1 MGFINKIRIL
11 IYRKFHSGNQRTI
24 LAQKAIARM
33 FINKGASII
42 LSMLY
47 VPLFLSCLDTTRYG
61 IWVTIMSFVNWLG
74 FFDIGIGQGMRNLLA
89 KSVAEGDY
97 FNSRKIISTAYIAI
111 ATIFLSIIIIFT
123 ILYPYINWY
132 KIVNAPDNMRNEI
145 NLIIFISIVLI
156 CFNFIFNLFKSILFA
171 LQKPQV
177 TSNIALWSQAASLLV
192 IYIFYLIG
200 QIKSLVP
207 IGTILLTIPIIVIL
221 VYTICYFKNEFK
233 LMSPSI
239 RFFDK
244 NFIKSI
250 LSLGGSFF
258 IIQIANLVLFQSNN
272 LIISNIINPNAV
284 SEYYVVNKYT
294 SLLFLA
300 FSIVTT
306 PFWSATTEAYTKKDF
321 VWISETKN
329 RLLKIFGLFVVMGL
343 IMICISPLF
352 FKLWIGN
359 KIKIEIITVILL
371 TIYYLLQMFS
381 NIYLSFINGIGK
393 IKLQLL
399 TTLFLAAIYIP
410 ISIFSGKAL
419 GILGI
424 IISGIIVLCIPCIVY
439 PIQYYKLMYPHSN
452 TSKSIWYE

>member
-1 MGFINKIRIL
+1 MVFINKIRIL
-11 IYRKFHSGNQRTI
+11 LYRKFYSGNHRTT
-24 LAQKAIARM
+24 LAQKAIVRM
-33 FINKGASII
+33 FINKGASIV

-61 IWVTIMSFVNWLG
+61 IWITIMSFVNWLG

-97 FNSRKIISTAYIAI
+97 PSSRKIISTAYIAI
-111 ATIFLSIIIIFT
+111 ATIFISIIIIFS
-123 ILYPYINWY
+123 ILYPHINWY

-145 NLIIFISIVLI
+145 NLIIFISILLI
-156 CFNFIFNLFKSILFA
+156 CINFIFNLFKSILFA

-200 QIKSLVP
+200 RIKSLVP
-207 IGTILLTIPIIVIL
+207 IGTILLSIPIIIIL
-221 VYTICYFKNEFK
+221 IYTICYFKSEFK
-233 LMSPSI
+233 LISPKI
-239 RFFDK
+239 NFFDK
-244 NFIKSI
+244 SFIKSI

-258 IIQIANLVLFQSNN
+258 IIQIANLFLFQSNN
-272 LIISNIINPNAV
+272 LIISNIINPEAV
-284 SEYYVVNKYT
+284 SEYYVVNKYS

-300 FSIVTT
+300 FSIITT

-321 VWISETKN
+321 KWIYETKN
-329 RLLKIFGLFVVMGL
+329 KLLKIFGLFVVLGA
-343 IMICISPLF
+343 IMICISPIF
-352 FKLWIGN
+352 FRLWIGD
-359 KIKIEIITVILL
+359 KIKIELLTVILL

-399 TTLFLAAIYIP
+399 VTIFLAALYIP
-410 ISIFSGKAL
+410 ISIFSGKAF
-419 GILGI
+419 GVLGI
-424 IISGIIVLCIPCIVY
+424 IIAGIIVLCIPCIVY
-439 PIQYYKLMYPHSN
+439 PIQYNKLIHSHTN
-452 TSKSIWYE
+452 ISKSIWYE